1 MLIIRAYNLLS
12 FILSFRRFCNSY
24 IKKSS
29 VPRGT
34 LPCYLT
40 LAGVR
45 YLPNFMRS
53 TLMSAG
59 DTPGMREA

>member
-1 MLIIRAYNLLS
+1 MS
-12 FILSFRRFCNSY
+12 FILSFGYYCNSY
-24 IKKSS
+24 MKKSS

-34 LPCYLT
+34 LPYYLT

>member
-1 MLIIRAYNLLS
+1 MS
-12 FILSFRRFCNSY
+12 FIISFGYFRNSY
-24 IKKSS
+24 MKKGS

-34 LPCYLT
+34 LPYYLT